1 MYRRVPLDPSR
12 MDEAVRGNAHV
23 DLNATGS
30 RAVSIRGV
38 SAFEE
43 LTLNSPPAHRRAFAQ
58 MPRGRSLTV
67 GKGTMRTA

>member
-1 MYRRVPLDPSR
+1 MTKCIVEYLSILAAWTRRS
-12 MDEAVRGNAHV
+12 AATHV
-23 DLNATGS
+23 SVLKEL
-30 RAVSIRGV
+30 
-38 SAFEE
+38 AFEE